1 MMYGK
6 SAVCGLLLAAACCSG
21 CVTYTTRVDDT
32 AGKAT
37 LYEDISSPGQIAG
50 VGVESQ
56 DITSMT
62 DKMMRDMLSNP
73 ALAGRSVA
81 PRVIVD
87 DSNFVNESSS
97 IINKAMITER
107 LMVNLNRAA
116 AGRMLFIERQAAAMI
131 EKERTLKRSGVV
143 SQGTMGSTAAPAGA
157 DFQLTG
163 KIMSL
168 SSVSN
173 SSGKTSRYHQI
184 SFKMV
189 DLETGIA
196 VWTGL
201 YEFKKTAQDDI
212 IYR

>member
-1 MMYGK
+1 MVRSKMY
-6 SAVCGLLLAAACCSG
+6 LLVFGVLAATNSG
-21 CVTYTTRVDDT
+21 CATYTTRVDDSP
-32 AGKAT
+32 GKAT
-37 LYEDISSPGQIAG
+37 MYEDVSSPGQVAG

-62 DKMMRDMLSNP
+62 DKMMRDMLSNT
-73 ALAGRSVA
+73 ALAGRAVA

-87 DSNFVNESSS
+87 DSNFTNESAS
-97 IINKAMITER
+97 IINKSMITER

-131 EKERTLKRSGVV
+131 EKERALKRSGVV
-143 SQGTMGSTAAPAGA
+143 SRGTMGSTASPAGA

-163 KIMSL
+163 RIMSL

-173 SSGKTSRYHQI
+173 TSGKTSRYHQI

>member
-1 MMYGK
+1 MVRSKIGLL
-6 SAVCGLLLAAACCSG
+6 VFLLLAATSSG
-21 CVTYTTRVDDT
+21 CATYTTRVDDSP
-32 AGKAT
+32 GKAT
-37 LYEDISSPGQIAG
+37 MYEDVSSPGQVAG

-62 DKMMRDMLSNP
+62 DKMMRDMLSSP
-73 ALAGRSVA
+73 VLAGRAVS

-87 DSNFVNESSS
+87 DSNFINESSS
-97 IINKAMITER
+97 IIDKRMITER
-107 LMVNLNRAA
+107 LMVSLNRAA
-116 AGRMLFIERQAAAMI
+116 AGRMVFVERQAAAMI
-131 EKERTLKRSGVV
+131 EKERALKRSGVV
-143 SQGTMGSTAAPAGA
+143 SRGTMGSTAAPAGA

-163 KIMSL
+163 RIMSL

-173 SSGKTSRYHQI
+173 STGKMSRYHQI

>member
-1 MMYGK
+1 MLRSKIY
-6 SAVCGLLLAAACCSG
+6 VPILLAVTLLASG
-21 CVTYTTRVDDT
+21 CATYTTRVDDT

-37 LYEDISSPGQIAG
+37 MYEDISSPGQVAG

-73 ALAGRSVA
+73 ALAGRAVA

-87 DSNFVNESSS
+87 DSNFTNESSS
-97 IINKAMITER
+97 IINKGMITER

-116 AGRMLFIERQAAAMI
+116 NGRMLFIERQAAAMI
-131 EKERTLKRSGVV
+131 EKERALKRSGVV
-143 SQGTMGSTAAPAGA
+143 SHGTMGNAAAPAGA

-168 SSVSN
+168 NSVSN
-173 SSGKTSRYHQI
+173 TSGKTSRYHQI